1 MESRFMTDQTIDIR
15 EYPPAERHEL
25 AIDSFEGLPP
35 GGVLTVVNDHDP
47 SPLLHQLDA
56 TYDAFDA
63 AATEV
68 ERRGR
73 DEFHAH
79 LRKRAE
85 SDASGETDLEA
96 QITDALAG
104 LTDPDL
110 GVDLLEMDSIRF
122 EATSFRGEDGP
133 GDVRVALDAA
143 GMSEE
148 AVSTIEEEIVYRI
161 RAETPVDD
169 VAVRVNDGGSGG
181 EVSAE
186 EVMERLTDVQHP
198 DRTTDIVDTGI
209 VEDIEVEDRTVD
221 VHVTDPSLK
230 GDLDDYR
237 GEFLEM
243 IGQAA
248 YNATG
253 VAEVR
258 IHAGDVVVPIEPPHE
273 EDRPLADAPEAGGPP
288 GADAPSPLQHGA
300 QQANEAPPALELT
313 DVESVVLVASAKGG
327 VGKTTVATQLARG
340 LADRDVDVGLLDAD
354 FTGPDVPQLLELEP
368 QIAEGKVID
377 PVSVDSVDVMS
388 VGLMEN
394 HPTAWNG
401 EMVHNALFNLL
412 EDVEWGVETLVV
424 DLPPGASDTL
434 MTFLQFVPIDGVVLI
449 TTPYPASI
457 VDTEEGAS
465 LFREGDVPVLG
476 VVANMTRFACPSCG
490 DEHDLFPGEEIEA
503 ALEYPILAKL
513 PFDPAVRSFEGDIPE
528 PFQSLAETVEAS
540 VPTDRDVTVPDD
552 AVDVRGMP
560 EHGRY
565 ETVEDAFVAA
575 DPSETVTVV
584 TERHPADIAVALVG
598 VLDVDA
604 PPSEV
609 FEEYDV
615 TALASDEWLL
625 QVRKPAER
633 ARQ

>member
-1 MESRFMTDQTIDIR
+1 MTDQTIDVR

-25 AIDSFEGLPP
+25 VMEAFEELPP
-35 GGVLTVVNDHDP
+35 GEELTVVNDHDP

-68 ERRGR
+68 ERCGS

-85 SDASGETDLEA
+85 SEASGEADFEA
-96 QITDALAG
+96 QITDALTG

-110 GVDLLEMDSIRF
+110 GVDLLETDAIRF
-122 EATSFRGEDGP
+122 ETTPSKSGDAPD
-133 GDVRVALDAA
+133 DVRIVLDAA

-148 AVSTIEEEIVYRI
+148 AASTIEEEIVSRI
-161 RAETPVDD
+161 RTETPIDDISVRVDD
-169 VAVRVNDGGSGG
+169 GESGG

-186 EVMERLTDVQHP
+186 EVLDRLSDVQHP
-198 DRTTDIVDTGI
+198 DRTTEIVDAGV
-209 VEDIEVEDRTVD
+209 VEEVEVEDRTVD
-221 VHVTDPSLK
+221 VHVTNPSLE

-237 GEFLEM
+237 GEFLDM

-258 IHAGDVVVPIEPPHE
+258 IHVGDAVIPIEPPRE
-273 EDRPLADAPEAGGPP
+273 EDRPLADTPKAGSPP

-300 QQANEAPPALELT
+300 QQASEAPPALELT

-340 LADRDVDVGLLDAD
+340 LADQDVDVGLLDAD
-354 FTGPDVPQLLELEP
+354 FSGPDVPQLLELES
-368 QIAEGKVID
+368 QITEGQAID
-377 PVSVDSVDVMS
+377 PVTVGSIDVMS

-412 EDVEWGVETLVV
+412 EDVGWSVETLVV

-434 MTFLQFVPIDGVVLI
+434 MTFLQFVPIDGVVLV
-449 TTPYPASI
+449 TTPYPTSI
-457 VDTEEGAS
+457 QDTNEGAS

-476 VVANMTRFACPSCG
+476 VVANMMRFACPSCG

-513 PFDPAVRSFEGDIPE
+513 PFDPAIRSFEGDVPE
-528 PFQSLAETVEAS
+528 PFQSLAETVDAS
-540 VPTDRDVTVPDD
+540 VPIDRDVAVPDD

-565 ETVEDAFVAA
+565 EEVEDAFVAA
-575 DPSETVTVV
+575 DPSETVTVI
-584 TERHPADIAVALVG
+584 TERHPADIAVSLVG
-598 VLDVDA
+598 VLDADA